1 MKRLP
6 FLTEMTDR
14 LGRPG
19 IWMLIVL
26 LPLWSLPLWVIGSQ
40 GPKERAAVLEL
51 TIWAFVAWPMGLVL
65 LPEAWIHGPH
75 ERVLEPAG
83 RGMARVSVM
92 ALLLG
97 ALTTL
102 VAMTLA
108 YWDLEYYWDHALGS
122 FLLLFIIGITLAR
135 RIAKGELRSK
145 ELIAARRH
153 LDHLEW
159 MERRE
164 PFSPGLLTRL
174 LDALAEQALLD
185 SGKAELGLMTL
196 ASLYKEWL
204 RRGEE
209 PLSTLGGE
217 RELGERLAE
226 LMQGCLSGIS
236 KLHWEWDSS
245 MDAMRIPPL
254 FLQPLLESALST
266 NVAGTV
272 KVQCRSVGGNTEVKI
287 SRPGS
292 FGEMPAVDAS
302 SMQRRLQLC
311 LGSGARFDMSV
322 RDGMW
327 TAVCVLPGGLR

>member
-1 MKRLP
+1 MKRP
-6 FLTEMTDR
+6 AFLIDVTDR

-26 LPLWSLPLWVIGSQ
+26 LPLWSLPLWFLGSL

-51 TIWAFVAWPMGLVL
+51 TLWAFVAWPMGIVL
-65 LPEAWIHGPH
+65 LPEAWCGGPK
-75 ERVLEPAG
+75 ERVLASAG
-83 RGMARVSVM
+83 RGMARVAIM

-97 ALTTL
+97 PLVTL
-102 VAMTLA
+102 FAMALA
-108 YWDLEYYWDHALGS
+108 YGNFEYYWDHALGS
-122 FLLLFIIGITLAR
+122 FLLLLIIGSTLAR

-185 SGKAELGLMTL
+185 SGKAEAGLMTL

-209 PLSTLGGE
+209 PLITLRGE
-217 RELGERLAE
+217 RELGERLAA
-226 LMQGCLSGIS
+226 LMEGCLPGIPN
-236 KLHWEWDSS
+236 LHWEWDSS
-245 MDAMRIPPL
+245 LDAMRIPSL

-266 NVAGTV
+266 NAAGTV
-272 KVQCRSVGGNTEVKI
+272 KVQCRSMGGNAEMRITH
-287 SRPGS
+287 PGS
-292 FGEMPAVDAS
+292 SGTIPMVDAS
-302 SMQRRLQLC
+302 SLQRRLQSC
-311 LGSGARFDMSV
+311 LGSGARFETYV
-322 RDGMW
+322 RGGVW
-327 TAVCVLPGGLR
+327 TAVCLLPGGLR